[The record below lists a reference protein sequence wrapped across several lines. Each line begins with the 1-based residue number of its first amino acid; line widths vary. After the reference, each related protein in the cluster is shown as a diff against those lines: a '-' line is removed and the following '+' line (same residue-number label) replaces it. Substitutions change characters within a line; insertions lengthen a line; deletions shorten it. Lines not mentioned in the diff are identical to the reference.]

1 MCVARIIIGEINPRW
16 MFERTWKHNGTR
28 NCWRL
33 RVVRKARSTHSRL
46 IVRLMTGVV
55 FFTSLLPIINNKKYN
70 LPHNFLLSPCFIIL
84 KKLRIIIN
92 RKVNITVRNKLSSFV
107 FARVRNRYWSLNQWK
122 NLKYIWKFSNV
133 SFILLNLI

>member
-1 MCVARIIIGEINPRW
+1 M
-16 MFERTWKHNGTR
+16 
-28 NCWRL
+28 
-33 RVVRKARSTHSRL
+33 RKARSTHSRL

-92 RKVNITVRNKLSSFV
+92 RKVNITVRIVEFRICSRAK
-107 FARVRNRYWSLNQWK
+107 SLLIIESVEKFEIYLEIFQCIFYLIKFNLDFTFH
-122 NLKYIWKFSNV
+122 NLKIIFQRNIFKIIST
-133 SFILLNLI
+133 SFH